1 MDHRIVL
8 GSGDEARL
16 EAFLAPRA
24 ATSMFLRGNAHL
36 AGLIDRGQT
45 YQGTSRLT
53 TPRPG

>member
-1 MDHRIVL
+1 VDHRIVL